1 LDCVALTGATGFI
14 GSHLAEALMN
24 YGFGIRLFVRRKTG
38 FIDNIEARGAKVF
51 VSRPDDRETLE
62 KTVKDA
68 DTVIHCAG
76 LTKALREQDYIDVN
90 ANLTKN
96 ILDLLDRQQKFIFLS
111 SQAASG
117 PSNNDIPIDENTPQ
131 APITYYGKS
140 KLMAECYIEKWAQRE
155 HGRYTILR
163 PSVVYGPRERDMYC
177 MFRLIK
183 RGVMPLLNGGRM
195 RLSIIHVDDLVN
207 AIIKAALTPC
217 DNQTYFVSG
226 DNGYSWKEVC
236 ETIQWAVNRA
246 KVLKINLPVSAIS
259 PIACLFDTVA
269 LARGKPALLNSQK
282 LIEIRQSSWLC
293 SNSKIKTHLK
303 WKPEISLKEG
313 ILRTAQWYFAQGWLR

>member
-1 LDCVALTGATGFI
+1 MALTGATGFI

-24 YGFGIRLFVRRKTG
+24 HGFEIRLFVRRKTG
-38 FIDNIEARGAKVF
+38 FIDNIEAKGAKVF
-51 VSRPDDRETLE
+51 VSGPDDREALE

-117 PSNNDIPIDENTPQ
+117 PSNNDIPIDENTPP

-155 HGRYTILR
+155 YGRYTILR

-183 RGVMPLLNGGRM
+183 QGVMPLLNGGRM
-195 RLSIIHVDDLVN
+195 RLSIIHVHDLVS
-207 AIIKAALTPC
+207 AIIKAALNPC

>member
-1 LDCVALTGATGFI
+1 MDCVALTGATGFI

-24 YGFGIRLFVRRKTG
+24 HGFEIRLFVRRKTG
-38 FIDNIEARGAKVF
+38 FIDNIEAKGAKVF
-51 VSRPDDRETLE
+51 VSCPNDREALE

-117 PSNNDIPIDENTPQ
+117 PSNNDIPIDENTPP

-140 KLMAECYIEKWAQRE
+140 KLMAERYIEKWAQRE
-155 HGRYTILR
+155 QGRYTILR

-183 RGVMPLLNGGRM
+183 QGVMPLLNGGRM
-195 RLSIIHVDDLVN
+195 RLSIIHVQDIVS